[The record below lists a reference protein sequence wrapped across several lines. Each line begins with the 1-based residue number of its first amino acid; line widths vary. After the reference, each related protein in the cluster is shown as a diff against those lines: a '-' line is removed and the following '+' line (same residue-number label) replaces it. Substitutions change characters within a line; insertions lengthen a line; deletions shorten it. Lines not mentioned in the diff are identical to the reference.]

1 MNAILQTL
9 LTPLLT
15 IDVNW
20 SSIVD
25 PIGRMFN
32 GGDITDPVTGV
43 VTHVTG
49 MFEGDPMLFGAFL
62 FMIFLLLT
70 LIFGLGLL
78 IGMVILIPASFA
90 VFQYI
95 PDLRII
101 IAIMAGLLFG
111 LALHKLIRR

>member
-1 MNAILQTL
+1 MMNI
-9 LTPLLT
+9 LT
-15 IDVNW
+15 INVNW

-32 GGDITDPVTGV
+32 GGNITDPVTGI
-43 VTHVTG
+43 TSHVTG
-49 MFEGDPMLFGAFL
+49 MFEGDPMLFGLFL

-70 LIFGLGLL
+70 LIFGIGLL
-78 IGMVILIPASFA
+78 IGTVILIPASFA

-95 PDLRII
+95 PDLRIL

-111 LALHKLIRR
+111 IALHKLIRR